1 MRKYSD
7 FYATVPCPENSF
19 FIGAN
24 TPRGFSGNLTSY
36 FSEKDLT
43 KLYVIKGGPGTGKS
57 TLMKRAAEMGE
68 KAGAKVTLLY
78 CSSDPDSLDG
88 IIIEKGKIKIALCDG
103 TAPHT
108 LDPSLPG
115 CCGEIINCGD
125 AWNSS
130 ALEAQRDTVAAIS
143 ASKRVAFERAY
154 AFISAA
160 AKIRTTID
168 KSAESYTDTKKLTAA
183 TARIVKKLPRPKSDG
198 KADLCITEA
207 VSMNGG
213 VRLATFDRAARRIGI
228 AEHAFIKSRFLA
240 SLADA
245 LKKGGHSLLI
255 SLSPLGD
262 ISEIYLPETDT
273 AFVSARESESYA
285 STINMK
291 RFANGKLAEVK
302 AKERFHEKFFC
313 DLMYAATDAL
323 SEARKYHFQLED
335 IYVSAM
341 DFDKLNAIG
350 DSLILKIE
358 QGLK

>member
-7 FYATVPCPENSF
+7 FYAKVPCPERSF

-24 TPRGFSGNLTSY
+24 TPAGFSGNPTSY
-36 FSEKDLT
+36 FNEKELT

-57 TLMKRAAEMGE
+57 TLMKRAAEVGE
-68 KAGAKVTLLY
+68 KAGAKVTRLY

-88 IIIEKGKIKIALCDG
+88 IIIEKEEVRLAICDG
-103 TAPHT
+103 TAPHS

-130 ALEAQRDTVAAIS
+130 VLEEQRDAVAAIS
-143 ASKRVAFERAY
+143 AAKRIAFDRAY

-160 AKIRTTID
+160 AKIRSTID
-168 KSAESYTDTKKLTAA
+168 KSCETYTDTKKLTAA
-183 TARIVKKLPRPKSDG
+183 TARLVKKLPRPKSEG
-198 KADLCITEA
+198 KADYCITEA
-207 VSMNGG
+207 ISMKGG
-213 VRLATFDRAARRIGI
+213 IRLATFDRAARRIGI
-228 AEHAFIKSRFLA
+228 KDHAFIKSKFLA
-240 SLADA
+240 CLADA
-245 LKKGGHSLLI
+245 LKKGGHSVLI
-255 SLSPLGD
+255 SVSPLGD
-262 ISEIYLPETDT
+262 ISEIYLPELDT
-273 AFVSARESESYA
+273 AFVGAADGESYT
-285 STINMK
+285 SILHMK

-313 DLMYAATDAL
+313 DLMYAATDSL

-341 DFDKLNAIG
+341 DFHKLNAIG

-358 QGLK
+358 EGLK